1 MKDRYETDL
10 LVIGAGTSGALCAA
24 AAAREGIRT
33 ILVEKTGLV
42 GGVGVTA
49 LMGSFA
55 NLMVNTDMQPL
66 TGGIILE
73 LIKRMVKS
81 GGIPYNTPEDAVHGT
96 IHAPFTI
103 PYEPSFYMETLLDI
117 LKEAGVELLLNTV
130 FCGVKQCKGRSGKKE
145 LAFSACGRQ
154 FSIEAQVVVDSSGSA
169 QVAAALGAP
178 LKEVI
183 SSHGCLMKLG
193 NVRFEETYQH
203 IMNEKPWLPDET
215 YEPWLRKHLK
225 LGDTDP
231 VKFGSYLLDPLR
243 YDHAPESCREDC
255 FLTEKR
261 LSYIR
266 KRWEKEHI
274 VYTLELPLFRHF
286 IRAAAEHGAFLIN
299 KELGPSKGV
308 TFNGDGIAFGA
319 WGAGTVLC
327 NVAKP
332 YGFCSVDVED
342 ETEAAVAAFRYNM
355 MMYRFFKRYVPG
367 FSDCHLSEMGSQ
379 TVSRS
384 GQMIDGCDNSSPE
397 EDKALYH
404 QPIYLFGGMYEF
416 QKGIQVPF
424 GKIVP
429 KNCEN
434 LFVVGKGSSNGGRYR
449 SQISCMSMGVAAAA
463 AAKVIIET
471 QCTSYSMERSDLE
484 DQLLKM
490 GINLREN
497 TDA

>member
-10 LVIGAGTSGALCAA
+10 LVIGAGTSGAMCAA
-24 AAAREGIRT
+24 AAAREGVRT
-33 ILVEKTGLV
+33 ILVEKTGLA

-66 TGGIILE
+66 TGGIVRE
-73 LIKRMVKS
+73 LMERMVRS
-81 GGIPYNTPEDAVHGT
+81 GGIPYETPEAAVYGT
-96 IHAPFTI
+96 INAPFTI
-103 PYEPSFYMETLLDI
+103 PYQPAFYMEALLEI
-117 LKEAGVELLLNTV
+117 LEEAGVELLLNTV
-130 FCGVKQCKGRSGKKE
+130 FCGVNPCGGHSGKKE
-145 LAFSACGRQ
+145 LRFSACGRQ
-154 FSIEAQVVVDSSGSA
+154 FSIKARVAVDATGSA

-178 LKEVI
+178 LKEVV

-193 NVRFEETYQH
+193 NVCFDGTYQH
-203 IMNEKPWLPDET
+203 IMNAKPWLPDKT

-225 LGDTDP
+225 LGDAAP

-243 YDHAPESCREDC
+243 YDHAPESSREDC

-266 KRWEKEHI
+266 ERWEKEHI
-274 VYTLELPLFRHF
+274 AYTLELNLFRHF
-286 IRAAAEHGAFLIN
+286 IRMAAERGDFLIN

-319 WGAGTVLC
+319 WGKGTALC

-332 YGFCSVDVED
+332 YGFHSGDVKD
-342 ETEAAVAAFRYNM
+342 ETEAAIAAFRYNM
-355 MMYRFFKRYVPG
+355 MMYRFFKKYVPG
-367 FSDCHLSEMGSQ
+367 FSDCHLSELGSQ

-384 GQMIDGCDNSSPE
+384 GQMIDGCDNLAQE

-434 LFVVGKGSSNGGRYR
+434 LFVIGKGSSNGGKYR

-463 AAKVIIET
+463 AAKVIIDK
-471 QCTSYSMERSDLE
+471 QCSSYSMEQNDLE
-484 DQLLKM
+484 RQLLKM
-490 GINLREN
+490 GVKLREN
-497 TDA
+497 ADA

>member
-10 LVIGAGTSGALCAA
+10 CVIGAGTSGALCAA

-33 ILVEKTGLV
+33 VLVEKTGLV

-66 TGGIILE
+66 TGGIVLE
-73 LIKRMVKS
+73 LIERMVRS
-81 GGIPYNTPEDAVHGT
+81 GGIPYETPETAVYGT
-96 IHAPFTI
+96 INAPFTI
-103 PYEPSFYMETLLDI
+103 PYEPVCYMETLLEI
-117 LKEAGVELLLNTV
+117 LEEAGVELLLNTV
-130 FCGVKQCKGRSGKKE
+130 FCGVNPCEERSDKKE
-145 LAFSACGRQ
+145 LAVSACGRQ
-154 FSIEAQVVVDSSGSA
+154 FCIEAQVVVDATGSA
-169 QVAAALGAP
+169 QVAAACGVP

-193 NVRFEETYQH
+193 NVCFDQTYQY
-203 IMNEKPWLPDET
+203 IMNEKPWLSDET

-225 LGDTDP
+225 LGDTAP

-243 YDHAPESCREDC
+243 YDHAPKTCRADC

-266 KRWEKEHI
+266 ERWEKEHI
-274 VYTLELPLFRHF
+274 AYTLELNLFRHF
-286 IRAAAEHGAFLIN
+286 IRTAAINGDFLIN
-299 KELGPSKGV
+299 KELGPFKGV
-308 TFNGDGIAFGA
+308 TFNGDGIAYGA
-319 WGAGTVLC
+319 WGKGTVLC

-332 YGFCSVDVED
+332 YGFHSVDVKD

-355 MMYRFFKRYVPG
+355 MVYRFFKKYVPG

-384 GQMIDGCDNSSPE
+384 GQMIDGCDNMEPE
-397 EDKALYH
+397 KDKALYH
-404 QPIYLFGGMYEF
+404 QAIYLFGGIYEF

-424 GKIVP
+424 GKIIP

-434 LFVVGKGSSNGGRYR
+434 LFVIGKGSSNGGKYR

-463 AAKVIIET
+463 AAKVIIDK
-471 QCTSYSMERSDLE
+471 QCTSYSMEQNDLE
-484 DQLLKM
+484 RQLLKM
-490 GINLREN
+490 GVKLREN
-497 TDA
+497 ADA